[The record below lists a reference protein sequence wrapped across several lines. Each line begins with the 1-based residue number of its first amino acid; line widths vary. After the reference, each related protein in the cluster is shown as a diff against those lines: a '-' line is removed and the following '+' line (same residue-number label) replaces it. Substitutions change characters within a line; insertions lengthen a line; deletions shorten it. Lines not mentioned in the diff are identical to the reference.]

1 VLLARP
7 IVQLSYLMTA
17 TVMVA
22 GFVLIPNMASYMQLN
37 LSFPRELIK
46 YAYMFGGVMSLVAT
60 QVGGRLVD
68 RFGSF
73 RVGSVGTLLGILT
86 VYLFYFRPLSE
97 PPSWAVYLSY
107 MMFMLANGLRNVSYN
122 TLTSKVV
129 EPELRARFQSLQS
142 AVQHGAGAVAAF
154 TSAQMLA
161 RAMRPSDLPG
171 TSAWVLVGMD
181 KLAAISMGLSAM
193 IPLLM
198 LVVEMRLTRSAA
210 MVALPEPAK
219 R

>member
-1 VLLARP
+1 
-7 IVQLSYLMTA
+7 
-17 TVMVA
+17 
-22 GFVLIPNMASYMQLN
+22 
-37 LSFPRELIK
+37 
-46 YAYMFGGVMSLVAT
+46 
-60 QVGGRLVD
+60 
-68 RFGSF
+68 
-73 RVGSVGTLLGILT
+73 
-86 VYLFYFRPLSE
+86 
-97 PPSWAVYLSY
+97 